1 MPGRPPPGRA
11 GRVWLAER
19 LQLAHRAAELLEHK
33 QQLLRREQRR
43 FGELAGRTRRQ
54 WETLAAEADTWNA
67 RALIAGGRDEL
78 SRVASAVGPAHARLE
93 WASEAG
99 VTYPSTVATDFP
111 EPPSMA
117 GSAALP
123 LAAVACRRALD
134 AAVHHAAATTALA
147 RVETELVATVRRLR
161 AIRDRWLP
169 QLEEQLRELDLRLDE
184 NEREETTRLRWAGG
198 QSMAPIEVDE

>member
-19 LQLAHRAAELLEHK
+19 LEVAQRAAELLEHK

-43 FGELAGRTRRQ
+43 LAELAGRTGRQ
-54 WETLAAEADTWNA
+54 WAALAAEADTWNA
-67 RALIAGGRDEL
+67 RALVAGGRDEL
-78 SRVASAVGPAHARLE
+78 SRVASVIGPARIRLE
-93 WASEAG
+93 WTSGAG
-99 VTYPSTVATDFP
+99 VTYPSIVATDFP
-111 EPPSMA
+111 GPPAMA

-123 LAAVACRRALD
+123 LAAGACSRALD
-134 AAVHHAAATTALA
+134 AAVRHAAATTALA

-169 QLEEQLRELDLRLDE
+169 RLAEQLRELDLRLDE
-184 NEREETTRLRWAGG
+184 NEREEITRLRWAG
-198 QSMAPIEVDE
+198 QRPIAPIMEGS